1 MSSASF
7 GENRNEG
14 TMGYSERTKQRL
26 KQKYGTWAVVTGA
39 SSGIGRELALR
50 LAEAGFHLV
59 LAARRRHLL
68 EALAEEAHQAHRVE
82 TRIVEADLA
91 TDEGIEDVIYAS
103 QGLEVGMY
111 VAAAGFGTSGEFL
124 VNSLP
129 AELAMVKV
137 NCSALMALSHHF
149 GQRFADQGRGGI
161 ILLSSMVAFQGV
173 PFAANYAATKAYVQ
187 TFAEGLRAELKP
199 LGVDVLAA
207 APGPV
212 NSGFADV
219 ADMQMGKALTPE
231 QVSVPIL
238 KALGRRTT
246 VLPGFM
252 TKFLVFSLRTLP
264 RWGKIKV
271 MSLVMGGFTKHQ
283 REGNVSEERP
293 TAPA

>member
-1 MSSASF
+1 
-7 GENRNEG
+7 
-14 TMGYSERTKQRL
+14 MGYSESTKKRL
-26 KQKYGTWAVVTGA
+26 LEKYGSWAVVTGA

-59 LAARRRHLL
+59 LAARRRNLL
-68 EALAEEAHQAHRVE
+68 EALAEEVHRVHGVK

-124 VNSLP
+124 VNSLQ
-129 AELAMVKV
+129 AELAMIQV
-137 NCSALMALSHHF
+137 NCSALMALAHHF
-149 GQRFADQGRGGI
+149 GKRFGDQGRGGI

-187 TFAEGLRAELKP
+187 TFAEGLPAELKP

-246 VLPGFM
+246 ELPGFM
-252 TKFLVFSLRTLP
+252 TKFLVYALRTLP

-271 MSLVMGGFTKHQ
+271 MSTVMGGFTQHQ
-283 REGNVSEERP
+283 REGKA
-293 TAPA
+293 TAKQEPVQA